1 MGSPAPVT
9 EFEVNT
15 KLIRNVL
22 KQAEDRG
29 NNHSEDRM

>member
-22 KQAEDRG
+22 KQAETGQRKQ
-29 NNHSEDRM
+29 SL